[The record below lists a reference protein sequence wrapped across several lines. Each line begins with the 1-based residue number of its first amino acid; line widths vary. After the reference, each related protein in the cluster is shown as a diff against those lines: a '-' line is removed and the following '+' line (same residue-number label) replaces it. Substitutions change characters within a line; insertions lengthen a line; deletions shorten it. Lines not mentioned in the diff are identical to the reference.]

1 MHGFEKFFLLKHC
14 ILILIGKYIIIL
26 KNCSKEKAMQL
37 TRIDILKYKSIKN
50 PVSVYFNEGKVV
62 SLIGK
67 NGSGK
72 TNVLEAIKYAFSK
85 NQFYGRE
92 KIECEI
98 KYHIELTDEELEEY
112 FSCVQTED
120 REKEIIVDFNC
131 NNLERRLVFSSSISI
146 EAKIFKER
154 LDAVLANFEIAAKNY
169 ITALH
174 KVETDRNYFGNYI
187 DVQVEEENRGSLSY
201 LTAENIKW
209 VQDSIKRNIDEI
221 KRYIDRIFDGDKISL
236 SRYDHI
242 GSFYL
247 DSDYIKFYKIAED
260 EQINISPILASSL
273 KISKDELKKANRRLN
288 RKIKFINK
296 TLKKEY
302 AEIQQQIEEFKKIK
316 NEIDDIFRIESDK
329 FNEQNE
335 ELNKKFKSVIQKLR
349 ELVFCNCY
357 YLDNENS
364 LIFYNSFNRN
374 YRNEQ
379 VQQEYLNSRNPIV
392 EAFDMFL
399 RNRKIIDCEASITQK
414 EKIDDKTIAKAVS
427 VLNSQFFPGILP
439 KFDNNEILK
448 YEVRNENS
456 TLNLYVHEKNGDIVS
471 FNDTSL
477 GRRWYL
483 TYQFVKALLKPG
495 DMLLIDEPA
504 AFLHPQAQVE
514 FKKELGLLADNGIC
528 VFYSTHS
535 PYMIPD
541 NWGQVYNVTMTD
553 NGTQLTKFESGD
565 DLCEIIINELGATNT
580 ANILFNLGK
589 TILLVEGIADLTC
602 IEKFA
607 KILGYSL
614 DSYKILPCNGSPIFD
629 VTYLCIHQHIK
640 FKALFDLDNKNK
652 PEMWMNKKYG
662 YNEYIKIFDKNE
674 NCVFTP
680 EIRHKKS
687 IEDCFH
693 ENDSARY
700 FSDYKR
706 TDKHNVEHCER
717 KIDVEKIKRA
727 TEFEEETKNNFEQLF
742 NQLGIP
748 KLDET
753 NI

>member
-1 MHGFEKFFLLKHC
+1 MH
-14 ILILIGKYIIIL
+14 
-26 KNCSKEKAMQL
+26 L
-37 TRIDILKYKSIKN
+37 TQIDILKYKSIKQ
-50 PVSVYFNEGKVV
+50 PVSVYFSEGKVV
-62 SLIGK
+62 TLIGK

-72 TNVLEAIKYAFSK
+72 TNVLEAIKYAFAK

-98 KYHIELTDEELEEY
+98 KYHIELTDDELEEY
-112 FSCVQTED
+112 FYCVQTED
-120 REKEIIVDFNC
+120 REKEIIVDFNY
-131 NNLERRLVFSSSISI
+131 NNLEQRLVFSSSISI
-146 EAKIFKER
+146 EAKTFKER
-154 LDAVLANFEIAAKNY
+154 LDAVLSNFEIAAKDY
-169 ITALH
+169 VAALH

-187 DVQVEEENRGSLSY
+187 DVQVEEGNRGSLSY

-221 KRYIDRIFDGDKISL
+221 KRYIVGLFDGDKISL

-247 DSDYIKFYKIAED
+247 NSDYINFYKIAED
-260 EQINISPILASSL
+260 EQIKISPILASSL
-273 KISKDELKKANRRLN
+273 KISKTELEKANKRLN
-288 RKIKFINK
+288 EKIKSINK
-296 TLKKEY
+296 TLEKEY
-302 AEIQQQIEEFKKIK
+302 AEIQKQIEEFKKIK
-316 NEIDDIFRIESDK
+316 IEIDDIFRVESD
-329 FNEQNE
+329 NLYEQNE
-335 ELNKKFKSVIQKLR
+335 ELDKKFKSIIQKLR

-399 RNRKIIDCEASITQK
+399 RNKKIIDREASITQK
-414 EKIDDKTIAKAVS
+414 EKIDAKTIATSVR
-427 VLNSQFFPGILP
+427 VLNSQFLPGILP

-448 YEVRNENS
+448 FEVRNENG

-483 TYQFVKALLKPG
+483 TYQFVKTLLKPG

-504 AFLHPQAQVE
+504 AFLHPRAQTE
-514 FKKELGLLADNGIC
+514 FKEEFERLSHEGIG

-535 PYMIPD
+535 PYMIPED
-541 NWGQVYNVTMTD
+541 WGQVYNVAMTD

-565 DLCEIIINELGATNT
+565 DLCEKIKNELGATNT
-580 ANILFNLGK
+580 ANILFNLEK
-589 TILLVEGIADLTC
+589 TILLVEGVADLTC
-602 IEKFA
+602 LEKFA
-607 KILGYSL
+607 KILSYNL
-614 DSYKILPCNGSPIFD
+614 EPYKILPCNGSPIFD

-652 PEMWMNKKYG
+652 PEMWMNRKYG
-662 YNEYIKIFDKNE
+662 YNEYIKIFDE
-674 NCVFTP
+674 SDDCVFTP
-680 EIRHKKS
+680 AIRQKKS
-687 IEDCFH
+687 LEDCFH

-706 TDKHNVEHCER
+706 TDRHNVEHCER
-717 KIDVEKIKRA
+717 KIDVEKIKQA

-748 KLDET
+748 KLDEI
-753 NI
+753 NN

>member
-1 MHGFEKFFLLKHC
+1 
-14 ILILIGKYIIIL
+14 
-26 KNCSKEKAMQL
+26 MQL

-62 SLIGK
+62 TLIGK

-154 LDAVLANFEIAAKNY
+154 LEAVLNNFEIAAKNY

-174 KVETDRNYFGNYI
+174 KVETDRNFFGNYI
-187 DVQVEEENRGSLSY
+187 DVKVEEDDRGSLSY
-201 LTAENIKW
+201 LTAETIKW
-209 VQDSIKRNIDEI
+209 VKEIIERHIGEI
-221 KRYIDRIFDGDKISL
+221 KRYIDGLFDGDKISL

-242 GSFYL
+242 GSLYL
-247 DSDYIKFYKIAED
+247 NSDYINFYKIAED
-260 EQINISPILASSL
+260 EQIKISPIVASSL
-273 KISKDELKKANRRLN
+273 KITKDELEKANRRLN
-288 RKIKFINK
+288 RKIKSINK
-296 TLKKEY
+296 TLEKEY
-302 AEIQQQIEEFKKIK
+302 TEIQRQIEEFKKIK
-316 NEIDDIFRIESDK
+316 NEIDDIFRVEGDK
-329 FNEQNE
+329 LFEQNE
-335 ELNKKFKSVIQKLR
+335 QLNKQFKSFIQKIR

-399 RNRKIIDCEASITQK
+399 RDNKIIDGKTSITQK
-414 EKIDDKTIAKAVS
+414 EKIDDKIIVKAVRL
-427 VLNSQFFPGILP
+427 LNSQFLPGILP
-439 KFDNNEILK
+439 KFDNNEIIK
-448 YEVRNENS
+448 FEVRNENGA
-456 TLNLYVHEKNGDIVS
+456 LNLYVHEKNGDIVS

-483 TYQFVKALLKPG
+483 TYQFVKALLKPR
-495 DMLLIDEPA
+495 DILLIDEPA
-504 AFLHPQAQVE
+504 AFLHPQAQTE
-514 FKKELGLLADNGIC
+514 FKKELEALSQNGIG

-535 PYMIPD
+535 PYMIPED
-541 NWGQVYNVTMTD
+541 WGQVYNVAMAD

-565 DLCEIIINELGATNT
+565 DLCEIIKNELGATNT
-580 ANILFNLGK
+580 ANILFNLEK
-589 TILLVEGIADLTC
+589 TILLVEGVADLTC
-602 IEKFA
+602 LEKFA
-607 KILGYSL
+607 KILSYNL
-614 DSYKILPCNGSPIFD
+614 ETYKILPCNGSPIFD

-680 EIRHKKS
+680 AIRHKKS

-706 TDKHNVEHCER
+706 TDKHNVEYCER
-717 KIDVEKIKRA
+717 KIDVEKIKQA
-727 TEFEEETKNNFEQLF
+727 TEFEEETKSNFEQLF
-742 NQLGIP
+742 RQLGIP

-753 NI
+753 NK

>member
-1 MHGFEKFFLLKHC
+1 MH
-14 ILILIGKYIIIL
+14 
-26 KNCSKEKAMQL
+26 L
-37 TRIDILKYKSIKN
+37 TQIDILKYKSIKQ

-62 SLIGK
+62 TLIGK

-131 NNLERRLVFSSSISI
+131 NNLERRLIFSSSISI

-154 LDAVLANFEIAAKNY
+154 LEAVLNNFEIAAKNY

-174 KVETDRNYFGNYI
+174 KVETDHNYFGNYI
-187 DVQVEEENRGSLSY
+187 DVKVEEENRGSLSY

-221 KRYIDRIFDGDKISL
+221 KRYIDGLFDGDKISL

-242 GSFYL
+242 GSLYL
-247 DSDYIKFYKIAED
+247 DSDYINFYKIAED
-260 EQINISPILASSL
+260 EQIKISPVVASSL
-273 KISKDELKKANRRLN
+273 KISKTELEKANKRLN
-288 RKIKFINK
+288 EKIKSINK
-296 TLKKEY
+296 TLEKEY
-302 AEIQQQIEEFKKIK
+302 AEIQRQIEEFKKIK
-316 NEIDDIFRIESDK
+316 NEIDDIFRVEGDK
-329 FNEQNE
+329 LFEQNE
-335 ELNKKFKSVIQKLR
+335 QLNKQFKSFIQNIR

-399 RNRKIIDCEASITQK
+399 RGNKIIDCEASITQK
-414 EKIDDKTIAKAVS
+414 EKIDGKTIATAVR
-427 VLNSQFFPGILP
+427 VLNSQFLPGILP

-448 YEVRNENS
+448 FEVRNENG

-483 TYQFVKALLKPG
+483 TYQFVKALLKPR
-495 DMLLIDEPA
+495 DILLIDEPA
-504 AFLHPQAQVE
+504 TFLHPQAQTE
-514 FKKELGLLADNGIC
+514 FKKELEALSQNGIG

-535 PYMIPD
+535 PYMIPED
-541 NWGQVYNVTMTD
+541 WGQVYNVAMTD

-565 DLCEIIINELGATNT
+565 DLCEIIKNELGARITSD
-580 ANILFNLGK
+580 ILFNLSK
-589 TILLVEGIADLTC
+589 TIILVEGIADKTC

-607 KILGYSL
+607 ELLQYNLNDYHIHVCDGEAILQVAYICL
-614 DSYKILPCNGSPIFD
+614 KYEM
-629 VTYLCIHQHIK
+629 IK
-640 FKALFDLDNKNK
+640 VKVVLDNDNK
-652 PEMWMNKKYG
+652 Y
-662 YNEYIKIFDKNE
+662 KNE
-674 NCVFTP
+674 TFKRGHSLYDNCMDLINANSDKCFYIGEGKNGCLEDLFVENP
-680 EIRHKKS
+680 KEKYKYYNRNKGQWKIS
-687 IEDCFH
+687 IEDIISLH
-693 ENDSARY
+693 S
-700 FSDYKR
+700 
-706 TDKHNVEHCER
+706 
-717 KIDVEKIKRA
+717 I
-727 TEFEEETKNNFEQLF
+727 EEVSKETKNNFEQLF